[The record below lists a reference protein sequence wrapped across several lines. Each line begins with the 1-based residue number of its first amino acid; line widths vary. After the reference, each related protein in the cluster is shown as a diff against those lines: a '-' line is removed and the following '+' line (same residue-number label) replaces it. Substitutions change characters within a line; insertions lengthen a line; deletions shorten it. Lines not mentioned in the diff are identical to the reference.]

1 MKSSK
6 FSFLIFLHILLVI
19 QLFFTQCVSQDFD
32 FFYFVQS
39 VSINNSITS
48 FYLCLLKDLLCYM
61 CWPGSYCDTKRGC
74 CFPSTG
80 KPRADF
86 GIHGL
91 WPNYK
96 DGSYPSCCDRDSLY
110 DPSVTSNGIYK
121 KTGQRLPVNGDA
133 FWGHEWNKHGTC
145 SESCLNQHDYFASAL
160 KLKRKINLLRILAN
174 SVKIYDLSHVQRNQP
189 SAQASISK
197 SLSTVYILLLIKLV
211 LKCFCAGIKPDGRFY
226 SLNRVKKAIRDATG
240 FIPGIQCNVDG
251 DGNSQLYEIYIC
263 VDVNGSELIRC
274 PVLPRQRCKSTV
286 EFPYFGAIGE
296 NSSTDNG
303 AIETVEVADDLKLSA
318 A

>member
-1 MKSSK
+1 MIVKSSN
-6 FSFLIFLHILLVI
+6 FFFIIVLHILLVI
-19 QLFFTQCVSQDFD
+19 QLFSTQCVSQDFD

-39 VSINNSITS
+39 
-48 FYLCLLKDLLCYM
+48 
-61 CWPGSYCDTKRGC
+61 WPGSYCDTRRGC

-96 DGSYPSCCDRDSLY
+96 DGSYPSNCDRDSLY
-110 DPSVTSNGIYK
+110 DSSVLSDLKWDLQRNWPTLACPSDNG
-121 KTGQRLPVNGDA
+121 NA

-145 SESCLNQHDYFASAL
+145 SESRLNQYDYFASAL
-160 KLKRKINLLRILAN
+160 KLKRKINLLRILTN
-174 SVKIYDLSHVQRNQP
+174 S
-189 SAQASISK
+189 
-197 SLSTVYILLLIKLV
+197 
-211 LKCFCAGIKPDGRFY
+211 GIKPDGRFY
-226 SLNRVKKAIRDATG
+226 SLNCIKKAIREAIG

-263 VDVNGSELIRC
+263 VDINGSELIRC

-286 EFPYFGAIGE
+286 EFPYFGAITT
-296 NSSTDNG
+296 SDND
-303 AIETVEVADDLKLSA
+303 AIETVEDADDLKLSA
-318 A
+318 AY

>member
-6 FSFLIFLHILLVI
+6 LSFLIFLHILLVI
-19 QLFFTQCVSQDFD
+19 QLFSTQCASQDFD

-39 VSINNSITS
+39 
-48 FYLCLLKDLLCYM
+48 
-61 CWPGSYCDTKRGC
+61 WPGSYCDTKRGC

-96 DGSYPSCCDRDSLY
+96 DGSYPSSCDRDSLY
-110 DPSVTSNGIYK
+110 DPSMLSDLKWDLQKNWPTLACPSG
-121 KTGQRLPVNGDA
+121 NGDA

-174 SVKIYDLSHVQRNQP
+174 SGKIYDLAHEQRIQP
-189 SAQASISK
+189 SEQASISR
-197 SLSTVYILLLIKLV
+197 SFSAIYILLLIRMV
-211 LKCFCAGIKPDGRFY
+211 LKCVCAGIKPDGRFY
-226 SLNRVKKAIRDATG
+226 SLNRIKKAIREATG

-303 AIETVEVADDLKLSA
+303 AMETVEVADDLELSA